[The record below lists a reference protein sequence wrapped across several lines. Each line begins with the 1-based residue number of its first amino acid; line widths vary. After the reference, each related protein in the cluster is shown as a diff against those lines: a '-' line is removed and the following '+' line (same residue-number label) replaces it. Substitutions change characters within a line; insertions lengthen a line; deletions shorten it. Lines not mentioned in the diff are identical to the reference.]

1 MDTKEDS
8 DIFSYLSLSET
19 KYYGPRHTGLSWGAN
34 FMFQQF
40 LCTNRWATRKRLAC
54 GLRHHAHLPHLGASA
69 VRVTHR
75 HKQALILLDGSHA
88 AQEGN
93 HHDDGTHND
102 KHIAQR
108 ERGGYGR
115 VLQTCCGS
123 GGRSQGPKCSS
134 HRTEKKNHITFWNA
148 RWFLNI
154 SSYPLLDIR
163 IIFPH
168 WP

>member
-8 DIFSYLSLSET
+8 DIFSYLPLSET
-19 KYYGPRHTGLSWGAN
+19 KYCGPRHTGLSWGAN
-34 FMFQQF
+34 FTFQQF
-40 LCTNRWATRKRLAC
+40 LCTNRWSTRKRLAC
-54 GLRHHAHLPHLGASA
+54 GLRHHAHLPLSGGTSA

-108 ERGGYGR
+108 ERREVMEEYSKLA
-115 VLQTCCGS
+115 VDQEVD
-123 GGRSQGPKCSS
+123 PKAQNAAA
-134 HRTEKKNHITFWNA
+134 TELKRRIT
-148 RWFLNI
+148 
-154 SSYPLLDIR
+154 
-163 IIFPH
+163 
-168 WP
+168 

>member
-8 DIFSYLSLSET
+8 GIFSYLSLSET
-19 KYYGPRHTGLSWGAN
+19 KYYGPRPTGLSWGAN
-34 FMFQQF
+34 LMFQQF
-40 LCTNRWATRKRLAC
+40 FCTHRWATRKRLAC

-108 ERGGYGR
+108 ERREVMEEYSKLA
-115 VLQTCCGS
+115 VDQEVD
-123 GGRSQGPKCSS
+123 PKAQNAAA
-134 HRTEKKNHITFWNA
+134 TELKRRIT
-148 RWFLNI
+148 
-154 SSYPLLDIR
+154 
-163 IIFPH
+163 
-168 WP
+168 